1 MKKLLV
7 ISLALF
13 GLSACDGHDHS
24 EHAHSNEE
32 HMQIMKEK
40 QAQET
45 EVKSESKKYI
55 CPMHPH
61 IHGEEGD
68 TCPICNMYLTPQE
81 TDSESEIMHD
91 NHQNHDG
98 HSMNNSKAESS
109 LAANLSAQRIQNAN
123 IKTIDVLFG
132 EIKQEYTA
140 FAKVVSQNK
149 AAVVI
154 SMRDNGWIEKVA
166 KFEEL
171 DQVKKDD
178 FLFEFYSQE
187 IKSAQIDYI
196 IALQQG
202 NKAQIQSAK
211 VRLRNFGVQ
220 EKAIK
225 ELTKDKKVT
234 HTTKFYAPISG
245 YIKKINIRQGQ
256 NLKSGE
262 LALLIQP
269 TEELWLNAFID
280 KDKLDLVENLQ
291 VELIN
296 QQGKVNFQSI
306 LPELDKATQN
316 YIARLKL
323 EQTNLKNGD
332 FLDVKFISKPKQG
345 LIIPKSAILNDSGH
359 TYVFVKTG
367 KSFNAK
373 MVKTAEYDSNNIIVT
388 HGLKEND
395 KVVVNGQF
403 LIDSEAKLQSSFG
416 SMSGHQH

>member
-1 MKKLLV
+1 MNKLLAC
-7 ISLALF
+7 LMLLF
-13 GLSACDGHDHS
+13 SVNAYAAHHPHN
-24 EHAHSNEE
+24 EHQQP
-32 HMQIMKEK
+32 MQE
-40 QAQET
+40 QQNN
-45 EVKSESKKYI
+45 KSEAKTGSQKYI

-61 IHGEEGD
+61 IEGEKGD

-81 TDSESEIMHD
+81 TNSEPEMMDD

-98 HSMNNSKAESS
+98 HSMNNSKAEPS
-109 LAANLSAQRIQNAN
+109 LAAKLSTQRIQNAN

-149 AAVVI
+149 AAVII

-166 KFEEL
+166 NWEEF
-171 DQVKKDD
+171 DKINKGD

-202 NKAQIQSAK
+202 NKNQIKSAK
-211 VRLRNFGVQ
+211 VRLSNLGVQ
-220 EKAIK
+220 EKAIQ

-245 YIKKINIRQGQ
+245 YIKKINIQQGQ
-256 NLKSGE
+256 SLKSGE
-262 LALLIQP
+262 VAMLIQP
-269 TEELWLNAFID
+269 TEELWLNAFIA
-280 KDKLDLVENLQ
+280 KDKLDLVKNSKANL
-291 VELIN
+291 IDK
-296 QQGKVNFQSI
+296 QGKARLQSI
-306 LPELDKATQN
+306 LPELDQATQN

-323 EQTNLKNGD
+323 TETNLQNGD
-332 FLDVKFISKPKQG
+332 FIDVKFISKSAQG
-345 LIIPKSAILNDSGH
+345 LVIPKSAILNDSGH
-359 TYVFVKTG
+359 QYVFVRDG
-367 KSFNAK
+367 KSFNAA
-373 MVKTAEYDSNNIIVT
+373 MIKTAEYDNKNIIIT
-388 HGLKEND
+388 SGLKEND
-395 KVVVNGQF
+395 KVVTNGQF

>member
-1 MKKLLV
+1 MNKLLV

-13 GLSACDGHDHS
+13 GLSACDSHDHS
-24 EHAHSNEE
+24 EHAHSKEE
-32 HMQIMKEK
+32 HMQMMKEK
-40 QAQET
+40 QVQES
-45 EVKSESKKYI
+45 EVKSESQKYI

-81 TDSESEIMHD
+81 TNSEPEVMHD

-98 HSMNNSKAESS
+98 HSMNNSKAKPSF
-109 LAANLSAQRIQNAN
+109 AANLSAQRIQNAN
-123 IKTIDVLFG
+123 IKTTDVLFG

-220 EKAIK
+220 EKAIQ

-245 YIKKINIRQGQ
+245 YIKKINIQQGQ

-280 KDKLDLVENLQ
+280 KDKLDLVNDSQ
-291 VELIN
+291 IELVN
-296 QQGKVNFQSI
+296 QQGKTELQSI
-306 LPELDKATQN
+306 LPEIDSASQN
-316 YIARLKL
+316 HIARLKL
-323 EQTNLKNGD
+323 SGSNLQNGD
-332 FLDVKFISKPKQG
+332 FLDIKFVSKSKQG

-359 TYVFVKTG
+359 SYVFVQNG
-367 KSFNAK
+367 KSFNAV
-373 MVKTAEYDSNNIIVT
+373 MIKTAEYDSNNIIVT
-388 HGLKEND
+388 EGLSEND